1 MGALWAGI
9 KYSKKIE
16 HNRVLAI
23 MLNFCSPIGECIL
36 SRRLFG
42 DSDVVFLG
50 KGDDAFFGPVDSTA
64 DFDQW
69 LLF

>member
-1 MGALWAGI
+1 MGFMQ
-9 KYSKKIE
+9 
-16 HNRVLAI
+16 NRTWVRFGPVLN